1 MPYLCIFGLS
11 FKKII
16 VIFEL
21 STHKFVISE
30 SLTDTVNFGIGSI
43 ISKGPGSALY
53 EGPGPA
59 PLYKVWHYSLEWKE

>member
-30 SLTDTVNFGIGSI
+30 SLTDTVNFGIGSV
-43 ISKGPGSALY
+43 ISKGPGSAFS
-53 EGPGPA
+53 EDPGLA
-59 PLYKVWHYSLEWKE
+59 PLYKVWHYSLE